1 MAAYLVGRSVIVS
14 VVLTRVVNPTPRL
27 SFNQTDTIA
36 SMAGQVM
43 GTYLGQSQLPQAELR
58 QLPKLD
64 EITRIIDQFVDTV
77 ANAGSLE

>member
-1 MAAYLVGRSVIVS
+1 
-14 VVLTRVVNPTPRL
+14 
-27 SFNQTDTIA
+27 
-36 SMAGQVM
+36 MAGQVM